1 MERRDV
7 GPNCGTAHG
16 RGMRTFG
23 PRSLLVKCR
32 NESGIQFMPPS
43 DDALYPPTV
52 CVFFPMLSRVCSPEQ
67 DGTHCCNGDRCARRT
82 GLDSVLR
89 SPTKRPPRE
98 CCLGCCTTR
107 ARFVNC
113 VPCTMTC
120 GRSDRADGSV
130 DRARQRRG
138 RFTRV
143 GAPSA
148 NPSSDAH
155 CTPLIQ
161 PLPVTSI
168 AGACRRMTHSPK
180 GDGGVLVRYEYRAD
194 PRTAPPPLF
203 SLVSIQYSL
212 RCPGRVEHS
221 SREPPTQRIASW
233 SQRLLRTRHSVVS
246 AGARTHVRCRSAS
259 ALEQFWM
266 ELRSY
271 AGR

>member
-1 MERRDV
+1 
-7 GPNCGTAHG
+7 
-16 RGMRTFG
+16 MRTFG

-52 CVFFPMLSRVCSPEQ
+52 CVFFPMLSSGRLTVFGTGRNNCYIMAIVVRAEQ
-67 DGTHCCNGDRCARRT
+67 DWTRFSEAPRSDLPENAVLAAARRA
-82 GLDSVLR
+82 
-89 SPTKRPPRE
+89 
-98 CCLGCCTTR
+98 R

-155 CTPLIQ
+155 CAPLIQ
-161 PLPVTSI
+161 QLPVTSI